1 MSTNHIAYDAEVV
14 PPSESYCKGEGPPLR
29 GPQYMSSKHIADDA
43 EVVPPSE
50 SYCNGEGLPLRGP
63 QYKAADMV

>member
-1 MSTNHIAYDAEVV
+1 MSSKHIAYDAEVV

-43 EVVPPSE
+43 EVVPP
-50 SYCNGEGLPLRGP
+50 GEHTAIGRVRLC
-63 QYKAADMV
+63 ADRST

>member
-1 MSTNHIAYDAEVV
+1 
-14 PPSESYCKGEGPPLR
+14 
-29 GPQYMSSKHIADDA
+29 MSSKHIADDA